1 VKRGKNMHK
10 KIICDAAYIIQQIHS
25 IAGIK
30 PEKTAVQ
37 KIMGAKYSEKDK
49 KICDVIK
56 SFCVVKL

>member
-1 VKRGKNMHK
+1 MHK